1 MKLLALVS
9 SLLAAACGSSAPA
22 VTTPASS
29 TPAGPPYAALLVD
42 GARWTVTGTAKTTPP
57 VDMGPP
63 SEATLA
69 PFTCTVGGAHAM
81 GATRMATITC
91 DGEAGATAPPMA
103 GTWVATDAGLWWFQ
117 DAAAAHA
124 AAMAGPLPVAD
135 MLIAAVPVA
144 GERTQQVDETESR
157 HHAVTQKAGAWC
169 TAFSVAAGDEGG
181 FELCFP
187 PGGGLTGTAFS
198 AGATAYDLAVTA
210 TTAAR

>member
-1 MKLLALVS
+1 MKRLAIVS
-9 SLLAAACGSSAPA
+9 SLLAAACGSSTPA
-22 VTTPASS
+22 STTPASA
-29 TPAGPPYAALLVD
+29 TPAGPPYAALLVE

-63 SEATLA
+63 SETKLP
-69 PFTCTVGGAHAM
+69 PFTCSVGGAHAM

-91 DGEAGATAPPMA
+91 DGEAGATSPPMA

-117 DAAAAHA
+117 DEASAHA
-124 AAMAGPLPVAD
+124 AAMGGALAPA
-135 MLIAAVPVA
+135 A
-144 GERTQQVDETESR
+144 GERPLQIDENERR

-169 TAFSVAAGDEGG
+169 AAFSVAAGDEGG

-198 AGATAYDLAVTA
+198 AGATAYDLVVTA
-210 TTAAR
+210 APEAR